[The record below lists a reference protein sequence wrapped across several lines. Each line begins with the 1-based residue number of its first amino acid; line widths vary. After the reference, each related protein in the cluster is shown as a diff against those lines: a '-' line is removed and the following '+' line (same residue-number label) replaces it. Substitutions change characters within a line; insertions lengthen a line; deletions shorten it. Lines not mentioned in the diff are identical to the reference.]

1 MQVFKV
7 FMKITRKQLKSLI
20 IYLVIFISIGF
31 LMSRNSSESNEFQE
45 TKLKISISDMDN
57 SEASKSFCKYIAKT
71 NKIVNVGE
79 KKNERLDS
87 LYYLKVDA
95 IIIINNGYGN
105 KISSGSTEN
114 LFKVYKVPGSYSSE
128 LFDNQVN
135 RYVSIVSAYVSGGM
149 SINEACTKVSEIPE
163 NNADVNR
170 LNFSKK
176 SSVEFGTHIA
186 YYYQYLAYILTAVLI
201 TTLCPTLLVLMEKG
215 IKNRTNCSSL
225 SVSRQIWQ
233 ITAATV
239 VFSLAVYLILTVIA
253 LILYGSE
260 VYNEKGVLAWIN
272 GLVFLIFA
280 MMLTVFISVLAPSRK
295 AVDMIANTFSLGMCF
310 LCGVFVP
317 QSYLSNTVLNIGKL
331 LPAYWY
337 VKANNMLA
345 LSDGEIF
352 GFGKYLT
359 YIGIEFAFSVT
370 LFCLILLVL
379 KTKRSSDSV

>member
-87 LYYLKVDA
+87 LYYRKVDA

-135 RYVSIVSAYVSGGM
+135 R
-149 SINEACTKVSEIPE
+149 
-163 NNADVNR
+163 
-170 LNFSKK
+170 
-176 SSVEFGTHIA
+176 
-186 YYYQYLAYILTAVLI
+186 
-201 TTLCPTLLVLMEKG
+201 
-215 IKNRTNCSSL
+215 
-225 SVSRQIWQ
+225 
-233 ITAATV
+233 
-239 VFSLAVYLILTVIA
+239 
-253 LILYGSE
+253 
-260 VYNEKGVLAWIN
+260 
-272 GLVFLIFA
+272 
-280 MMLTVFISVLAPSRK
+280 
-295 AVDMIANTFSLGMCF
+295 
-310 LCGVFVP
+310 
-317 QSYLSNTVLNIGKL
+317 
-331 LPAYWY
+331 
-337 VKANNMLA
+337 
-345 LSDGEIF
+345 
-352 GFGKYLT
+352 
-359 YIGIEFAFSVT
+359 
-370 LFCLILLVL
+370 
-379 KTKRSSDSV
+379 